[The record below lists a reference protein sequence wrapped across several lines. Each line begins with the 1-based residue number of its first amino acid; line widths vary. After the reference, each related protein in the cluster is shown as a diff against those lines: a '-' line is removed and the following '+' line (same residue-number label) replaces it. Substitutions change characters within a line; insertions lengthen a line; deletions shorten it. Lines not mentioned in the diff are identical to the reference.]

1 MNWLQKLLDENDMTR
16 YRLSKIT
23 GIAESQL
30 ASIVNSD
37 IRKENV
43 KYGHV
48 VAIEKALFKMSEREE
63 LREMAY
69 NVETLERE
77 LDAAYTYAS
86 DEKCDELYHDLRE
99 ERDKFVRACAKYFL
113 EESDYYELYSDELY
127 YDKQYSGATD
137 DEE

>member
-37 IRKENV
+37 IKKEDV

-48 VAIEKALFKMSEREE
+48 VAIEEVFNGSVALQHKLIEDFKIS
-63 LREMAY
+63 
-69 NVETLERE
+69 V
-77 LDAAYTYAS
+77 
-86 DEKCDELYHDLRE
+86 
-99 ERDKFVRACAKYFL
+99 
-113 EESDYYELYSDELY
+113 
-127 YDKQYSGATD
+127 
-137 DEE
+137 